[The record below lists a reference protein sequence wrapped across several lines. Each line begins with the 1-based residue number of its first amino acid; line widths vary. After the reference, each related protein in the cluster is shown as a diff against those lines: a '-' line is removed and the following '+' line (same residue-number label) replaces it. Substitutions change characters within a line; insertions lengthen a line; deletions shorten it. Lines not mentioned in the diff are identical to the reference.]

1 MTAGLPLMENVL
13 TALVKLVLV
22 PLRLV
27 VAASATDAAIS
38 KKINESRT
46 TARIIP
52 NKGRDNLIEIVK

>member
-22 PLRLV
+22 PLRIV
-27 VAASATDAAIS
+27 IAASATDGAIS
-38 KKINESRT
+38 KKINGSRT

>member
-38 KKINESRT
+38 KKINGSRT

-52 NKGRDNLIEIVK
+52 NKERDNLIEIVK

>member
-13 TALVKLVLV
+13 TALVKLILV
-22 PLRLV
+22 PLRLA

-38 KKINESRT
+38 KKINGSRT

-52 NKGRDNLIEIVK
+52 NKERDNLIDIVK